1 MEFEQMIQLIQTVS
15 DSKLTRFT
23 YEENG
28 VKLDL
33 KKEEKQVVVQRVG
46 QPVPERAAADGNI
59 PGVEFGYGWTEGPAA
74 GATEAE
80 GEADRHHAG
89 TEGQTVTSPLV
100 GTFYASPS
108 PEAEPYVKV
117 GDHVSKGQVLGIVEA
132 MKLMNEIESEYEGT
146 VKEILVENESVIEF
160 GQPMFVIG

>member
-28 VKLDL
+28 IKLEL
-33 KKEEKQVVVQRVG
+33 KKERKQVA
-46 QPVPERAAADGNI
+46 VPRISRLDRE
-59 PGVEFGYGWTEGPAA
+59 GVTANEDAQGIDLNYGWTEDEAA
-74 GATEAE
+74 EEAAVSRQRPE
-80 GEADRHHAG
+80 GH
-89 TEGQTVTSPLV
+89 VVVSPLV

-108 PEAEPYVKV
+108 PEKEPYVKV

-146 VKEILVENESVIEF
+146 VSEILVENENVIEF
-160 GQPMFVIG
+160 GQPMFVIV